1 MQKVFSMLAEVHV
14 SLHQETRRSRDN
26 EAEVSERCYPRLPMC
41 SLTEGE
47 SMEACSEAVP
57 IVTVDRDSINL
68 INRLLLRTL
77 QLKTRPA
84 P

>member
-1 MQKVFSMLAEVHV
+1 MQKDFSMLAEVHV
-14 SLHQETRRSRDN
+14 SLRQETRRNRVI
-26 EAEVSERCYPRLPMC
+26 EAEASERCYHRLPMC

-47 SMEACSEAVP
+47 SMEACSEAVS

-77 QLKTRPA
+77 QLKTRPT